1 MLERLKRSLLDAP
14 VFRRG
19 DYNYFIHPIT
29 DGVPEVRP
37 DLIREVAS
45 HIIRIADLD
54 VDKIVTVEAMGIPI
68 GIALSMASDIPL
80 VIIRKRKYGLPGE
93 IEVSQVTGYSKSQ
106 LFLNGIEKGDRV
118 IVVDDVV
125 STGGTLLATLQSLEV
140 AGAQVRDVVVVIK
153 RGDGVLRLRDKG
165 YDIKTMVELEVDE
178 HRVTSVTECANR
190 TAGGPGGSRG

>member
-153 RGDGVLRLRDKG
+153 RGDGVLRLREKG

-190 TAGGPGGSRG
+190 TVGGPGGSRG